1 MDESVYQEV
10 YGILILAGHFNLAA
24 RLYEQKLFH
33 KAAKKALDEIVL
45 DSIEDSKIKEFQI
58 SNKKIIDIKSWAKK

>member
-33 KAAKKALDEIVL
+33 KAAKKALAAAGRTASSRTAAWIVDL
-45 DSIEDSKIKEFQI
+45 R
-58 SNKKIIDIKSWAKK
+58 IIGLR